1 MNKTSRGS
9 RRTVPSHRDAD
20 PCVNDEKLRELE
32 RLERD
37 LDRYRREQ
45 PQRLTANIRLGDLTK
60 ISQHFGTPTHNAMI
74 ESFNCRLRAEHLN
87 ENRFLS
93 LDFAEE

>member
-1 MNKTSRGS
+1 M
-9 RRTVPSHRDAD
+9 
-20 PCVNDEKLRELE
+20 
-32 RLERD
+32 
-37 LDRYRREQ
+37 
-45 PQRLTANIRLGDLTK
+45 TK